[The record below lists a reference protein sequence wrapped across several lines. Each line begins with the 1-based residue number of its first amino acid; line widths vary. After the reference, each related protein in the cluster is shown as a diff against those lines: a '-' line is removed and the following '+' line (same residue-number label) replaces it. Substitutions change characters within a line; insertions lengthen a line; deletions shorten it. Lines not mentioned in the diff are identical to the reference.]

1 VSKNSTR
8 RQVRR
13 ALAEHAATKRR
24 EAVIA
29 AAGRAR
35 LRGLTRR
42 REPETPAAEEELVLR
57 GGDGNLRALLATAPT
72 PAPAPAGDAA
82 PAGCADGCPG
92 DHGDD
97 AAGNCPGC
105 DDTCPACD
113 DTCPGCTDACS
124 PPAAEASGRGT
135 AFAETTAVPELPPP
149 AERTPADQALDPPA
163 NGVPFTI
170 PVAVLEGYE
179 TPDGRFLTAG
189 NGGRRDLPMTLM
201 AMLQNPDGGWGHD
214 AAIAVGR
221 VDTLERFDASAV
233 TNPLTG
239 EPYGPGVWGWKATG
253 YLTPNADQEGSSAAV
268 DFIRDQVIR
277 GVSVDLDEFTAHE
290 EILEMDEE
298 GWPTK
303 WRLIVDEWSIGQMTV
318 CPFAAFPGAT
328 IVLDGEA
335 VIEPGS
341 EPAEGA
347 VPAATVASAGQ
358 PGVLTF
364 RGSGCVTCE
373 TAALT
378 ASAAPGVIDEGIAP
392 VYPPSAWF
400 SRQPQ
405 HDKPMTR
412 HVYVG
417 RNADG
422 SLTGQVWGRIAWWDV
437 CHSGV
442 GDSCVVAPRLGES
455 GYAGF
460 HTRGSVYTA
469 EGEELGVGLLTH
481 GGGHANIHL
490 GVTPALAHYDT
501 AGAAYCKV
509 RVGEDED
516 GIWFAGTFRPQIT
529 REQIE
534 DFAAFPVSGDW
545 RADAGDRDVRFI
557 AAVSVNTP
565 GFSPPRMALAAS
577 GARALIAAG
586 ARATAARA
594 ARGGTDAAAVEAA
607 IARALRPVL
616 ASAARTRLRDLTRP
630 RPSRT

>member
-13 ALAEHAATKRR
+13 ALAEHAETKRR
-24 EAVIA
+24 EAMVA
-29 AAGRAR
+29 AVGRAR
-35 LRGLTRR
+35 LRSLTRG
-42 REPETPAAEEELVLR
+42 RENRTAPAEGGEELILR
-57 GGDGNLRALLATAPT
+57 DEDGNLRALLATAPA
-72 PAPAPAGDAA
+72 PAPAPADTV
-82 PAGCADGCPG
+82 AGCPDGCPG

-105 DDTCPACD
+105 DDTCPACVEG
-113 DTCPGCTDACS
+113 CPGCTDTCT
-124 PPAAEASGRGT
+124 PPAAADGEASARRT
-135 AFAETTAVPELPPP
+135 EMAAPTDVPELPPP
-149 AERTPADQALDPPA
+149 AERTPADQTLDPPA
-163 NGVPFTI
+163 NGVAFTI

-179 TPDGRFLTAG
+179 TPDSRYLVAG
-189 NGGRRDLPMTLM
+189 QGGRRDLPMTLM

-233 TNPLTG
+233 INPLTG
-239 EPYGPGVWGWKATG
+239 EPYGPGVFGWKATG
-253 YLTPNADQEGSSAAV
+253 WLTPNEDQEGSQAAV

-328 IVLDGEA
+328 IILDGETA
-335 VIEPGS
+335 APAGS
-341 EPAEGA
+341 TEEGA

-364 RGSGCVTCE
+364 RGSGCAPCDA
-373 TAALT
+373 AALT
-378 ASAAPGVIDEGIAP
+378 ASAAPTENGVAP
-392 VYPPSAWF
+392 TYPPASWF
-400 SRQPQ
+400 SRQPM
-405 HDKPMTR
+405 HDQPMER
-412 HVYVG
+412 HVYIG
-417 RNADG
+417 RNPDG
-422 SLTGQVWGRIAWWDV
+422 TPTGQVYGRVAWWDA
-437 CHSGV
+437 CHTGV
-442 GDSCVVAPRLGES
+442 GDACVMAPRLGEN
-455 GYAGF
+455 GYRGF

-469 EGEELGVGLLTH
+469 EGEELGVGILTH

-501 AGAAYCKV
+501 AGAAYVKC

-516 GIWFAGTFRPQIT
+516 GIWFAGAFRPQIT

-565 GFSPPRMALAAS
+565 GFQPPRLQMAMAAS
-577 GARALIAAG
+577 GQRAITAAG
-586 ARATAARA
+586 VKATAARA
-594 ARGGTDAAAVEAA
+594 AKGGTDAAAVEAA
-607 IARALRPVL
+607 IARALRPVI

-630 RPSRT
+630 RG